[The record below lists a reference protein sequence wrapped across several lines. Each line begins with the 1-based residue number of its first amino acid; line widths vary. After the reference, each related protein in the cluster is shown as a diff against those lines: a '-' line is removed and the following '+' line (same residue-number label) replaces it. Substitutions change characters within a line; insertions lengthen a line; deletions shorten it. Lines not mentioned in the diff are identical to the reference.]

1 MRPNHYFFFC
11 AVLMMTAQAAIADVD
26 ADRSAAQRIVWNKQP
41 IAVQLN
47 IGDERRIQFRA
58 PVSVGLPAALQGML
72 RVQTVNGTVYLLSQR
87 AFPKIRLLVRE
98 LGSGQTY
105 LLDVTAVENNGEMP
119 PIVVHLPRDSMPTA
133 TIVTASSPPGYVS
146 LTRFAAQ
153 QLYAPE
159 RLLTAMQGMHR
170 VPIQDKTASLIPGK
184 AVQATPLIAW
194 RAGDLNVT
202 AVELQ
207 NHSKRA
213 QILDPRRLRGHW
225 LSATFQHARLLPNG
239 TDADTT
245 AVYLVSAQPFAASF

>member
-1 MRPNHYFFFC
+1 MRPNHYFIFY
-11 AVLMMTAQAAIADVD
+11 AVLMMTAQAAIADSES
-26 ADRSAAQRIVWNKQP
+26 SAAQRVVWNKQP

-58 PVSVGLPAALQGML
+58 PVSVGLPAALQGLL
-72 RVQTVNGTVYLLSQR
+72 RVQTVSGTVYLLSQR
-87 AFPKIRLLVRE
+87 AFPKTRLLARE
-98 LGSGQTY
+98 LDSGQTY
-105 LLDVTAVENNGEMP
+105 LLDVTAVENDGAMP
-119 PIVVHLPRDSMPTA
+119 PIVVHLPRDRMPTA
-133 TIVTASSPPGYVS
+133 TIVKASSPPGYVS
-146 LTRFAAQ
+146 LTRYAAQ

-159 RLLTAMQGMHR
+159 RLLTAMQGVHR

-184 AVQATPLIAW
+184 AVHATPLIAW
-194 RAGDLNVT
+194 RAGDLYVT

-213 QILDPRRLRGHW
+213 QILDPRRIRGHW

-245 AVYLVSAQPFAASF
+245 AVYLVSEQPFAASF